1 MCFGLKQLIKR
12 GFSYFLLRF
21 VVGSFFPVAHSPC
34 VLNKCFDFS
43 LISVKVKEHMT
54 DIPEIH
60 FSYYVIMTSLSDA
73 ENLSLSPTHSKN
85 IGLSTRMPKNF
96 HVANR
101 RSQTRK
107 SENGAGLPKIND
119 DVSIL
124 RAQPTALMSLA
135 G

>member
-1 MCFGLKQLIKR
+1 MPTFNVK
-12 GFSYFLLRF
+12 GFSMT
-21 VVGSFFPVAHSPC
+21 V
-34 VLNKCFDFS
+34 NKCFDFN
-43 LISVKVKEHMT
+43 LISGRVTEHLT

-96 HVANR
+96 HVANW

-107 SENGAGLPKIND
+107 SGNGAGLPKIND